1 MVLKKVVH
9 HVMNSWNAVF
19 KEKKFKSEKLKIQKS
34 ETRYN
39 FKTNPQKLYS
49 FFKICD
55 AKKEEFIVQNKVTM
69 KKISEDSEETYKTPQ
84 VLIDQLL
91 ELYFTGKLDEK
102 IIGDQV
108 ETIVVLKLNI
118 LVVSFITPFWSPII
132 PYRSQAMR
140 PLLYH

>member
-1 MVLKKVVH
+1 MSWT
-9 HVMNSWNAVF
+9 SWNAVF
-19 KEKKFKSEKLKIQKS
+19 KEKKKFKSEKSKIQKS
-34 ETRYN
+34 ESRYN

-49 FFKICD
+49 YFKICD

-108 ETIVVLKLNI
+108 ETIVVAGLLNFTNTF
-118 LVVSFITPFWSPII
+118 ST
-132 PYRSQAMR
+132 
-140 PLLYH
+140 